1 MTNVTSS
8 TLNRWWIYQKER
20 FPVFSNGLLIA
31 IFSASAVGYSLLIR
45 AATERSLPQVLGLIL
60 LAFLASFLLFLQLRI
75 ADEFKDLKE
84 DVLYRSHYPVP
95 RGLVTLQ
102 ELKLI
107 GFASGLI
114 QLGLALSLGL
124 PMVLLLVLI
133 WGYFGLITKE
143 FFVPS
148 WLKAHPLIHM
158 LSHVA
163 IIPLLA
169 LYATAHDWLTAGVL
183 PSRALIWFL
192 LISLLSGLTIELGR
206 KIRAPKAEETG
217 LKTYSAILG
226 YRPAVI
232 TWLFIVWLLTLVAL
246 QASVQTGFVVPATV
260 ITLILLISSV
270 IMGWRF
276 WTHPTLTAAKRIELV
291 SGLWSI
297 GIYFNV
303 GILPL
308 LLRQ

>member
-148 WLKAHPLIHM
+148 WLKAHPLIRM